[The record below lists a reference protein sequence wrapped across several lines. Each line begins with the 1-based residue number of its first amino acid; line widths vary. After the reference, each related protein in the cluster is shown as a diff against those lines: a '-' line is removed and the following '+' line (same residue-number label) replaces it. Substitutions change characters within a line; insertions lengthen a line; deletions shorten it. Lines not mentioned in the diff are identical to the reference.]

1 MSLSSA
7 YFCGSSSNHDPPKGG
22 EKDLS
27 KESKLRAWY
36 TGSYEQIADAK
47 ILKDRFKLI
56 LDDFPRTFDGLK
68 ELAEELRMVLF
79 PIRDRT
85 IFRGTLQD
93 HKKLYMPIVAA
104 FDNAIVK
111 LKGKT

>member
-1 MSLSSA
+1 MTQKA
-7 YFCGSSSNHDPPKGG
+7 GG

-47 ILKDRFKLI
+47 ICYMLKDRFKPI
-56 LDDFPRTFDGLK
+56 LDDFPRKFVDLK

>member
-1 MSLSSA
+1 MRIIIR
-7 YFCGSSSNHDPPKGG
+7 HDPKGG

-47 ILKDRFKLI
+47 MCHMLKDQFKLI
-56 LDDFPRTFDGLK
+56 LDEFPRKFDGTLK

-79 PIRDRT
+79 PTCDGT
-85 IFRGTLQD
+85 IFRGTLRTL
-93 HKKLYMPIVAA
+93 HTYCGSVR
-104 FDNAIVK
+104 
-111 LKGKT
+111 